1 METNKE
7 IWILYQTTNVCNGK
21 IYVGVHKLADTS
33 RSKQYLGSGNSIL
46 SAIKKYG
53 RNSFSR
59 ETLAEFDCFENAYAA
74 EAEMVTEEFIKRSD
88 TYNISLG
95 GWGGVNLTKE
105 MRIKIGKANKGKVL
119 SAEHKA
125 KLIASNRG
133 RPMSEENKEKLR
145 AVNKGRVISDET
157 KEKVRMVNT
166 GNKYCL
172 GRKNSEKSNVKN
184 RISQPASVSLV
195 INSNYYASATVA
207 SQKENVTTKTVLKR
221 ARSNDPKWAKWRLAT
236 EEEKLQYNAC
246 AL

>member
-1 METNKE
+1 METDKE
-7 IWILYQTTNVCNGK
+7 TWILYQTTNLINGK
-21 IYVGVHKLADTS
+21 IYVGVHKL
-33 RSKQYLGSGNSIL
+33 SKKHSKYYLGSGNNIKA
-46 SAIKKYG
+46 AIEKYG
-53 RNSFSR
+53 RENFTRS
-59 ETLAEFDCFENAYAA
+59 TLAEFKSSEEAYNA
-74 EAEMVTEEFIKRSD
+74 EIELVNEEFIKRPD

-95 GWGGVNLTKE
+95 GRGGVNITE
-105 MRIKIGKANKGKVL
+105 AMRANL
-119 SAEHKA
+119 SQLAKNRKMSEKHKA
-125 KLIASNRG
+125 AIIAANRG
-133 RPMSEENKEKLR
+133 RPMSEENKAKLR

-157 KEKVRMVNT
+157 KEKLRIANT

-207 SQKENVTTKTVLKR
+207 SQEENVTTKTVLKR
-221 ARSNDPKWAKWRLAT
+221 ARSNDPKWVKWRLAT